1 MSHYSSEM
9 ILNAS
14 NEGYYRGLIYS
25 FLKFFNRNR
34 YEPLTKDLY
43 IALYIYLKQEHDKE
57 DVLYWMN
64 ELVVAEKDRVWF
76 NTLINDYKAIENYE
90 Y

>member
-25 FLKFFNRNR
+25 FRKFFNHNQE
-34 YEPLTKDLY
+34 EPLTKDLY

-57 DVLYWMN
+57 DVLYQMN
-64 ELVVAEKDRVWF
+64 ELVVAEKDRAWF
-76 NTLINDYKAIENYE
+76 NMLINDYKAIENYG

>member
-1 MSHYSSEM
+1 MSHYSSET

-25 FLKFFNRNR
+25 FLNFFNHNQD
-34 YEPLTKDLY
+34 ETLTKDLY
-43 IALYIYLKQEHDKE
+43 IALYIYLKQEHEKE
-57 DVLYWMN
+57 NVLYWMN
-64 ELVVAEKDRVWF
+64 DLVVVEKDRAWF
-76 NTLINDYKAIENYE
+76 DTLINDYKAIENYE